1 MKQVIEGASDR
12 GSRVHKR
19 RLMEVAKIPELKPVK
34 VVRSL
39 LDIVVHAAVLEEE
52 LRVAPPRVN
61 GFGARHKP
69 ANQTVLASDLRRL
82 IEAEELEEHLVGF
95 QSLTHL
101 VLHVVL
107 VLVFPIEHIVGLHI
121 HLVWP
126 VGILL
131 LVAIL
136 VELGH
141 IHN

>member
-1 MKQVIEGASDR
+1 
-12 GSRVHKR
+12 
-19 RLMEVAKIPELKPVK
+19 MEMAPIPELKPVK

-52 LRVAPPRVN
+52 LSVAPPRVN
-61 GFGARHKP
+61 GFGAGHEP
-69 ANQTVLASDLRRL
+69 TNEDLLASKLRRL
-82 IEAEELEEHLVGF
+82 IEADQLEEHLVGF
-95 QSLTHL
+95 QSLGHL

-107 VLVFPIEHIVGLHI
+107 VFVLPTEHIIWLHI

-126 VGILL
+126 VRLCH

-136 VELGH
+136 IELCH